1 MNKEKWDY
9 VQFVFL
15 DFIGTYK
22 RTNEIK
28 NTRQCVFIVFPFDI
42 NKYYKNRTNAQSF
55 INFFLYKS
63 FVTC

>member
-28 NTRQCVFIVFPFDI
+28 NTRQFVFIVFPFDT
-42 NKYYKNRTNAQSF
+42 NKYY
-55 INFFLYKS
+55 
-63 FVTC
+63 

>member
-28 NTRQCVFIVFPFDI
+28 NTRQFVFIVFPFDI
-42 NKYYKNRTNAQSF
+42 NKYY
-55 INFFLYKS
+55 
-63 FVTC
+63 